1 MFITQR
7 QQQAAGITVGCHRW
21 ACRCPLPPL
30 QVQDRSYRCICAKVK
45 NTTVFLH
52 PDSGSGQ
59 AGPTMGRAPRLSRA
73 MMGVWHLLGGVG
85 GSGREE
91 GGEESGVCQWLG
103 LQVAA

>member
-7 QQQAAGITVGCHRW
+7 QQQAAGITLGCHRW

-59 AGPTMGRAPRLSRA
+59 AGPTVGRAPRLSRA

-85 GSGREE
+85 GSGQEE
-91 GGEESGVCQWLG
+91 GGEELGVCQWLG